1 MRLSSAGRRD
11 TYCVLSAGDRAGWAV
26 RHQLEATLNSPAR
39 GPQAVLG
46 LGWLCRQRELRRP
59 YAIVDVGDE
68 VVLVGASVVVVEIGV
83 VLGGASVV
91 EVGEVVVVGGQV
103 QTT

>member
-1 MRLSSAGRRD
+1 MGRLHQVATALSSRVRD
-11 TYCVLSAGDRAGWAV
+11 P
-26 RHQLEATLNSPAR
+26 PA
-39 GPQAVLG
+39 ALG
-46 LGWLCRQRELRRP
+46 LGRLCRPRELRGP

-68 VVLVGASVVVVEIGV
+68 VVLVGASVVVVEIRV
-83 VLGGASVV
+83 VLGGVSVV

>member
-1 MRLSSAGRRD
+1 
-11 TYCVLSAGDRAGWAV
+11 V
-26 RHQLEATLNSPAR
+26 R
-39 GPQAVLG
+39 GPRAALG
-46 LGWLCRQRELRRP
+46 LGWLCRQREVQGP

-68 VVLVGASVVVVEIGV
+68 VVLV
-83 VLGGASVV
+83 GASVV